1 MEKKYWAD
9 EMIIAQANIDDAL
22 EILSLQKLCYQ
33 SEAKIY
39 NDYTIPPL
47 IQTLEEIQSEFE
59 EYFFLKA
66 LKDKRI
72 IGSVRARMSVPDT
85 CYIGR
90 LIIHPDL
97 QNQGI
102 GTRLMDE
109 IEIKFRECIRWEL
122 ITGHNSQKNIKLYE
136 KCGYHIY
143 KAEKLTSQLSLIYFE
158 KNNEKIE

>member
-1 MEKKYWAD
+1 
-9 EMIIAQANIDDAL
+9 MIIAQANIDDAL

-39 NDYTIPPL
+39 NDYTILPL
-47 IQTLEEIQSEFE
+47 IQTLEEIQSEFG

-66 LKDKRI
+66 VKDKRI
-72 IGSVRARMSVPDT
+72 IGSVRSRMSTPDT

-90 LIIHPDL
+90 LIVHPDF

-109 IEIKFRECIRWEL
+109 IERVFRDCQRWEL

-136 KCGYHIY
+136 KRGYHIY
-143 KAEKLTSQLSLIYFE
+143 KNEKLTSGLSLLYL
-158 KNNEKIE
+158 EKINKKIE

>member
-1 MEKKYWAD
+1 
-9 EMIIAQANIDDAL
+9 MIIEPANIADAL

-39 NDYTIPPL
+39 NDHTIPPL
-47 IQTLEEIQSEFE
+47 IQTLEEIQSEFG

-66 LKDKRI
+66 MKDKII
-72 IGSVRARMSVPDT
+72 IGSVRARMSTPDT

-90 LIIHPDL
+90 LIVHPDF

-109 IEIKFRECIRWEL
+109 IERTFGECRRWEL

-136 KCGYHIY
+136 KRGYHIY
-143 KAEKLTSQLSLIYFE
+143 KNEGLTSGLSLLCLE
-158 KNNEKIE
+158 KINERKKNEK